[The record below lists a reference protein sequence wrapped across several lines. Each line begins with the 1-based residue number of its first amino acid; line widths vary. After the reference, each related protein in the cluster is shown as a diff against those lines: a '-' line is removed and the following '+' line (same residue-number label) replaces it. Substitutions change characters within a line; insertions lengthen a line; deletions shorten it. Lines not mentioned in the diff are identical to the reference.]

1 MRVMPRIVNVP
12 YESLRQLY
20 LLEGKS
26 SRKIAKIFG
35 CAYSTIDNKIRKY
48 GFPIKTLA
56 ASHIKSFR
64 APFSGNL
71 AEKAYLIGF
80 RIGDLRVRK
89 FYKNSETLKIDCG
102 STRMDQI
109 DHIKSLFEPYGKIWI
124 SKPSKENKTQIECSV
139 DFSFDFLLEK
149 YSVFPDF
156 IAKKKNLFM
165 SALAGFI
172 DAEGHFGVSS
182 DNKKAVFSLG
192 NYNLPLLK
200 QISSYLSF
208 IRHKLILGVKKGYK
222 GKDGYVHRGDYWM
235 LVINRKWDLYKF
247 VELIKPYLLYDRKIA
262 DTERV
267 LINIRERNDKFGK
280 IGFYEK

>member
-1 MRVMPRIVNVP
+1 MNVS
-12 YESLRQLY
+12 YENLRQLY

-35 CAYSTIDNKIRKY
+35 CAYSTIDSKIRKY

-71 AEKAYLIGF
+71 TEKAYLIGF

-102 STRMDQI
+102 STRYDQI
-109 DHIKSLFEPYGKIWI
+109 EHIESLFKPYGKIWI
-124 SKPSKENKTQIECSV
+124 SKPTKTNKIQIECAV

-156 IAKKKNLFM
+156 ITNRRVLFM

-172 DAEGHFGVSS
+172 DAEGYFGVSGN
-182 DNKKAVFSLG
+182 NKRAVFSLG

-208 IRHKLILGVKKGYK
+208 IRHRLVLGVKKGYK
-222 GKDGYVHRGDYWM
+222 GKDGYVHRSDYWM
-235 LVINRKWDLYKF
+235 LVISRKWDLFKF
-247 VELIKPYLLYDRKIA
+247 VKFIRPCLLYSRKIA
-262 DTERV
+262 DAGRV
-267 LINIRERNDKFGK
+267 LVNIRERNYKFGK

>member
-1 MRVMPRIVNVP
+1 MPKVVNISF
-12 YESLRQLY
+12 EDLRRLY
-20 LLEGKS
+20 LLERNS

-35 CAYSTIDNKIRKY
+35 CAYSTVDRKIRSY

-56 ASHIKSFR
+56 AAHIKSFR
-64 APFSGNL
+64 RPFSGNL
-71 AEKAYLIGF
+71 IEKAYLIGF

-102 STRMDQI
+102 STRYDQI
-109 DHIKSLFEPYGKIWI
+109 EHIESLFKPYGKIWI
-124 SKPSKENKTQIECSV
+124 SKPTKTNKIQIECAV

-149 YSVFPDF
+149 YSVFPNF
-156 IAKKKNLFM
+156 ITKKKILFM

-172 DAEGHFGVSS
+172 DAEGYFGVSG
-182 DNKKAVFSLG
+182 NKKRAVFSLG

-208 IRHKLILGVKKGYK
+208 IRHKLILGVKKGYV

-235 LVINRKWDLYKF
+235 LVINRKWDLYNF
-247 VELIKPYLLYDRKIA
+247 VELIKPHLLYDRKIA
-262 DTERV
+262 DARRV
-267 LINIRERNDKFGK
+267 LINIRDRNNKFGK